1 MMRCFRRKPHEK
13 GIVIILVAILMVVIV
28 GMAALAVDVGQLFI
42 ARQKAQNTCDAAA
55 LAGIWDLVRTDLP
68 SLSDRKAAATQTA
81 IKTALGNNEVTN
93 WRILIPG
100 SETPEEGISVEFPT
114 TVQYDDGTILNV
126 NEGEAIR
133 VRGEVL
139 VNFGFARIFGFDKKR
154 VEASATAIAEQIKE
168 LCSPLKVPIGVS
180 SLEIFNEDGSVNV
193 KFGTQETL
201 RCTEWNGGFLGPGNY
216 LSLRLDEADS
226 GAKDYRMRLAG
237 DKPTVCLSTEEPNN
251 TCTTEPGKMGNATY
265 TGIMD
270 RLAKE
275 EVYTNDDTAWAEWTA
290 DFNPET
296 GMYPHTWRIIILPV
310 LLDFEG
316 IDDISGSKEVTIVGF
331 IGFFIEKATHD
342 GQDKGLIIGRFIQ
355 GAVIGDK
362 FIPLWND
369 GSSLPG
375 SNNWTMIRLRLIY

>member
-1 MMRCFRRKPHEK
+1 MRCFKRKPCEK

-42 ARQKAQNTCDAAA
+42 ARQRAQNVCDAAA
-55 LAGIWDLVRTDLP
+55 LAGIWDLVRTDLL
-68 SLSDRKAAATQTA
+68 SLNDREAAATQTA
-81 IKTALGNNEVTN
+81 IKTALGNNELTN
-93 WRILIPG
+93 WRILIPD
-100 SETPEEGISVEFPT
+100 SEPPEEGISVEFPT
-114 TVQYDDGTILNV
+114 AVQYDNGTSLNV

-133 VRGEVL
+133 TTGEVL

-154 VEASATAIAEQIKE
+154 VGASATAIAEQLKE

-180 SLEIFNEDGSVNV
+180 NLEIFNEDGSVKV
-193 KFGTQETL
+193 EFGTQRIL
-201 RCTEWNGGFLGPGNY
+201 RCTTWDGGFLGPGNY
-216 LSLRLDEADS
+216 LSLRLDESDS
-226 GAKDYRMRLAG
+226 GAKDYRLRIAG
-237 DKPTVCLSTEEPNN
+237 DKPTACLSTEEPDN
-251 TCTTEPGKMGNATY
+251 TCTTEPGKMGSVTY

-275 EVYTNDDTAWAEWTA
+275 EIYTNDDTAWEEWTA

-296 GMYPHTWRIIILPV
+296 GMYPNTWRIVILPV
-310 LLDFEG
+310 LLDVPG
-316 IDDISGSKEVTIVGF
+316 VDDISGSKEVTIVGF
-331 IGFFIEKATHD
+331 IGFFIEKATNI

-362 FIPLWND
+362 FIPLWTG

-375 SNNWTMIRLRLIY
+375 SNNWTMIRLRLIS